1 MRAEATSPQELVR
14 YRMLAAPLLYGQWN
28 SAALAQAAADGFYA
42 GFVPDPALPGRLAD
56 LAVPVL
62 LVVGEHD
69 IWPTAVAVEALA
81 ALLGH
86 VELAVMPGAGHF
98 PWVDDAA
105 AFAGIVDGF
114 LATSN
119 RVRGS

>member
-1 MRAEATSPQELVR
+1 MEQCGPGAGRRGA
-14 YRMLAAPLLYGQWN
+14 GQFT
-28 SAALAQAAADGFYA
+28 QAATDGFYA

-62 LVVGEHD
+62 LVLGEHD
-69 IWPTAVAVEALA
+69 IWPAAVAVEALA
-81 ALLGH
+81 ALLGN

-114 LATSN
+114 LATTK